1 MALRTHPLALTTSDQ
16 VVLTVPQDQEAT
28 CNNILC
34 TGTGSLT
41 LKFKEAATGIT
52 HTVFAGK
59 SVTDQIALER
69 SFNLASGDQLIASGD
84 GLSIFVSA
92 YYVGASQGSA
102 VLAYGPG
109 PQTLASGD
117 MQSGYFGE
125 VSAAEFY
132 SGDRLALEL
141 GVTQGVLQNS
151 NAGWLKFASKGKV
164 LFIAKQSFMHSVSW
178 DHLYSRGIV
187 YGVDGDGE
195 NPRGTPTNQYTTV
208 EHAGNRFLVRLMTG
222 AHADPYA
229 ESDPLFL
236 TADMVD
242 GDFGG
247 GSEWNTL
254 MYRVHQDVPTTDG
267 TDGMTANRHG
277 GPQTG
282 GNWATFTNSELNVAV
297 GSGRYTWCQEMSDT
311 TSSGRVIRG
320 AADLASFNRP
330 GANGTDS
337 NYGWRPAL
345 ELIPNH

>member
-1 MALRTHPLALTTSDQ
+1 MSLRTHPLALTTSDQ
-16 VVLTVPQDQEAT
+16 VVLTVPEGQEAT

-41 LKFKEAATGIT
+41 LKFKEAATGTT

-59 SVTDQIALER
+59 SVTDEIALER

-92 YYVGASQGSA
+92 YYVGSNAGSA

-109 PQTLASGD
+109 PQTLQAGD
-117 MQSGYFGE
+117 MTAGYFGE

-141 GVTQGVLQNS
+141 GVTEGVLQNS

-178 DHLYSRGIV
+178 EHLYSRGIV
-187 YGVDGDGE
+187 YGVDGDGK

-208 EHAGNRFLVRLMTG
+208 EHAGNRFLVRLMAG
-222 AHADPYA
+222 AHADPFA
-229 ESDPLFL
+229 ESDPLFF
-236 TADMVD
+236 TEDMVD
-242 GDFGG
+242 MDVGG

-254 MYRVHQDVPTTDG
+254 MYRVHADVPTADG
-267 TDGMTANRHG
+267 TDGMRADRHG
-277 GPQTG
+277 GPQVG
-282 GNWATFTNSELNVAV
+282 GNWATFTNSDLNVAV
-297 GSGRYTWCQEMSDT
+297 GNGRHTWCQEMSDT
-311 TSSGRVIRG
+311 TAATRATRGNDGVAYFGRSYAYGTSSN
-320 AADLASFNRP
+320 L
-330 GANGTDS
+330 
-337 NYGWRPAL
+337 GWRPAL